1 VATNLLAPLPRWPIT
16 SKWSALVAYL
26 MGMASLIAL
35 TAILG
40 TIVAR
45 GLIASSDLSWGRCCN
60 ASRVKAGLEI
70 QSRAASWTPVDPA
83 VVISPS
89 AEPSLTV
96 RVLASEMDDAEIGDR
111 EFGPETT
118 EMPDEGLSIDDSV
131 QVEVL
136 PPVQSS
142 TAARPPPVSQRPA
155 VAGWRRR
162 STVRRVE
169 VEDESPARLIERS
182 LRAEI

>member
-1 VATNLLAPLPRWPIT
+1 VATNVLAPVPRWPIT

-40 TIVAR
+40 TLVAR
-45 GLIASSDLSWGRCCN
+45 DLIASSDLSWGRCCN
-60 ASRVKAGLEI
+60 TSRVKAGLEI

-83 VVISPS
+83 AVISPS
-89 AEPSLTV
+89 AEPGLTR
-96 RVLASEMDDAEIGDR
+96 RVLASEMDDEESTER
-111 EFGPETT
+111 EFGPEKSTV
-118 EMPDEGLSIDDSV
+118 MPDVGLSIDDSV
-131 QVEVL
+131 QVQVL

-142 TAARPPPVSQRPA
+142 TAARSPPVSQL
-155 VAGWRRR
+155 VAGWKH
-162 STVRRVE
+162 RRVE